1 MNIINNI
8 NNINLL
14 SNEDIKLI
22 FKLNDTNYNKI
33 LDVLKNNETINI
45 IIIDQTII
53 LNSKFISLINV
64 LKNLHNLHKIIIKLK
79 RKTDLNYINEL
90 HKLNNVKIDIAF
102 NIKCINNYKN
112 LTNFILNTNINKYI
126 FNVFDKKDLKNI
138 VNNSNLSKFK
148 LKYYGNMVD
157 DFFKIINE
165 NQNIKELDYLY
176 IDIKNK
182 IPLTNYK
189 LNILLNNN
197 TSINK
202 LKLRQ
207 INFTNYLNKIDFC
220 KSFYNN
226 TNIKHLIL
234 KNCDHINEIS
244 DIFKYNKSIQTLEI
258 YNKYD
263 KFNSVYINNHDFS
276 YFSINE
282 LLNNLSNNN
291 TLEKLYIN
299 YNVNKIKTTGN
310 YFINNNDIF
319 NKFFLYNKTL
329 KEIVILKCY
338 ITNIY
343 GLIENLK
350 NNNKLEY
357 LHLMFNQ
364 EPNKINELLEVL
376 NKNKTLKF
384 WKIEIKTKNKN
395 ECYTNKE

>member
-22 FKLNDTNYNKI
+22 FKLNDTNYNNF
-33 LDVLKNNETINI
+33 LEVLKHNETINI
-45 IIIDQTII
+45 IILDQNII
-53 LNSKFISLINV
+53 LNNKFISLINA
-64 LKNLHNLHKIIIKLK
+64 LKNKHNLHKIIIKLK

-102 NIKCINNYKN
+102 NIKGINNYKN
-112 LTNFILNTNINKYI
+112 LTDFILNTNINKYI

-138 VNNSNLSKFK
+138 VINSNLSKFK

-176 IDIKNK
+176 IDNKNK

-207 INFTNYLNKIDFC
+207 INFTEYLNKIDFC
-220 KSFYNN
+220 KSFCNN

-263 KFNSVYINNHDFS
+263 KFNSVYIYNHDFS

-364 EPNKINELLEVL
+364 EPNKINELLEEL